1 MARAAEAKLIAGA
14 EDELELDMMEAM
26 GVDGDDDVPTFAE
39 EEDLD
44 ADSEEGDE
52 DESEENSDEGS
63 GTDEEEVEESDPD
76 SGFGDDDAEDWLR
89 LGEVS
94 EGEEEAVDVSAAVEE
109 DPEGISLSAVN
120 DIQKLI

>member
-63 GTDEEEVEESDPD
+63 GSDEEEVEESDPD